1 VESTLTMKGKL
12 HQDTFFAF
20 RMRARDEV
28 VGEAKNKLSWLIGI
42 PRGEYGA
49 MALEVPVAHFIT

>member
-1 VESTLTMKGKL
+1 MKGKL

-42 PRGEYGA
+42 ARGEYGA